1 MVAENKD
8 TTGSN
13 ENTSPQSVY
22 IELPFTKI
30 YEKIKESTQI
40 KEESKSNS
48 SQYFAENQSD

>member
-40 KEESKSNS
+40 EEESKSNS

>member
-30 YEKIKESTQI
+30 YEKIKESNQI
-40 KEESKSNS
+40 EEESKSNS
-48 SQYFAENQSD
+48 SQYFTENQSD